1 MSYTD
6 AQINNYLRTHI
17 AKSSKYEG
25 LEVKETPG
33 GYVIKKDGK
42 IIVTKEK
49 VPEVLQ
55 ALYDDPA
62 IGLKSA
68 EQFRTLVSST
78 LIGVHSEDITKFLAT
93 QSTAQIHKPAVEK
106 INKPTVTS
114 QPGEQWHADL
124 IDMQSYAGLNNGV
137 KYLLTIIDA
146 FSKFAWVETLK
157 SKTEKEVAAAFEDVF
172 KSGTPRKLVTDNG
185 GEFNNGTFA
194 ALMTKYQITHVNTS
208 PYNPKANG
216 MVERFN
222 KTLKGKIQKFMD
234 HYGSNHY
241 IDALPDLVLNYNTTK
256 HRTTRKTPK
265 EVHELGNADP
275 REEIAEDKAPE
286 VEVVAE
292 AIKANAEKV
301 LASSGEELPPLRQGE
316 YVRIMVVD
324 ESTEEKKKEKFR
336 KSYKHKWSKELYRI
350 AYVNQSH
357 QDGKPDVYRLMDS
370 SGEIVNKD
378 FFRSQ
383 LQSVDIKKLKGFDGE
398 RPDFSNGKVF
408 NREKF
413 LKEDLPNRPVAN
425 NEPDFEAKYDNPPD
439 EVTPQEPP
447 APRKSSRVR
456 KANPKYDAYV
466 K

>member
-1 MSYTD
+1 V
-6 AQINNYLRTHI
+6 
-17 AKSSKYEG
+17 KSSKYENI
-25 LEVKETPG
+25 EVKETG
-33 GYVIKKDGK
+33 SGYILKKDGK
-42 IIVTKEK
+42 IIVTREK

-55 ALYDDPA
+55 ALYNDPA

-68 EQFRTLVSST
+68 EQFRTLVQST
-78 LIGVHSEDITKFLAT
+78 LIGVQGDDITKFLSG
-93 QSTAQIHKPAVEK
+93 QSTAQIHKPAPEK
-106 INKPTVTS
+106 INKPTITE

-137 KYLLTIIDA
+137 KYLLTVIDA
-146 FSKFAWVETLK
+146 FSKFAYVETLK
-157 SKTEKEVAAAFEDVF
+157 SKTEKEVADAFEDIF

-194 ALMTKYQITHVNTS
+194 ALMKRHQITHINTS

-216 MVERFN
+216 MIERFN
-222 KTLKGKIQKFMD
+222 KTLKSKIQKFMD
-234 HYGSNHY
+234 HYDSKHY
-241 IDALPDLVLNYNTTK
+241 IDALPDLVSNYNTTK

-275 REEIAEDKAPE
+275 REEIDEDKAPA
-286 VEVVAE
+286 VEVVAQN
-292 AIKANAEKV
+292 IKRNAEKV
-301 LASSGEELPPLRQGE
+301 LEAGGEELPHLRQGQ

-324 ESTEEKKKEKFR
+324 QSTEEKKKAQFR

-350 AYVNQSH
+350 AYVNV
-357 QDGKPDVYRLMDS
+357 GEKEGTPDVYRLMDS
-370 SGEIVNKD
+370 EGEIINKD

-383 LQSVDIKKLKGFDGE
+383 LQEVDIKKLKGFDGE
-398 RPDFSNGKVF
+398 RPDFSDGKVF

-413 LKEDLPNRPVAN
+413 LREDLPNRPVVQN
-425 NEPDFEAKYDNPPD
+425 KPDFEAKYDNASD
-439 EVTPQEPP
+439 GEETPAPP
-447 APRKSSRVR
+447 APRKSGRPR